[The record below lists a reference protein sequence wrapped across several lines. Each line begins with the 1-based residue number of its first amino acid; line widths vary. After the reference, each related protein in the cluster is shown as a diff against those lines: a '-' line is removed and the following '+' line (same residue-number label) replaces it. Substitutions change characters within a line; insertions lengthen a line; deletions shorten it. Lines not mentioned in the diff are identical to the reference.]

1 MENNTEIT
9 EERKPSE
16 GKAKEWVY
24 GIIAEVSFYA
34 FLYYTQYLLGV
45 RGSLW
50 LSSIILFAL
59 LNLSIGL
66 CPLLRKCL
74 K

>member
-1 MENNTEIT
+1 MENNTETT
-9 EERKPSE
+9 EERKPDN
-16 GKAKEWVY
+16 GKTKEWIY
-24 GIIAEVSFYA
+24 GALAEVSFYA

-50 LSSIILFAL
+50 LSSIILLAL